1 MSLFT
6 MMKVNLETFI
16 NEYTMKT
23 IIFFSFHRTFAFSA
37 FQARL
42 SGGLSAVFV
51 LLWLAACS
59 RPLREGVTVYDGFPQ
74 TVELAGTPLPLD
86 TAVFRYP
93 FRIRVQAD
101 RAVVMDLHGTDHF
114 FHAFSLPD
122 FRHLASFG
130 RRGDGPDDLISAE
143 NMRWAG
149 DTLHV
154 LDSGKSQVAHFVFA
168 PAADSLLRV
177 GTVSLDR
184 QLLRVLDFVSISD
197 STCLVPDYS
206 GDSRFCVVNRDGR
219 LLRRFGSIPTANE
232 DALLHSRPALAQA
245 WRSFIDY
252 NPRNGVLAAA
262 TQLGEVL
269 ELWNLR
275 DSTHTVLMGPGGEP
289 QFQVRQGYGIP
300 TGIMGFI
307 DVQVAD
313 SAVYAIFQGTSFKEI
328 GRSIRQGKSL
338 PDGGRYL
345 YVFSLTGKPL
355 RCYVLDR
362 HVCGIAVD
370 EKRRI
375 LWTTDVNSDEP
386 LVKFNLWQ
394 K

>member
-1 MSLFT
+1 MR
-6 MMKVNLETFI
+6 
-16 NEYTMKT
+16 T
-23 IIFFSFHRTFAFSA
+23 IILFSFHRAFAFPA
-37 FQARL
+37 FLSRL

-59 RPLREGVTVYDGFPQ
+59 RPLREGVTVYDDFPQ

-154 LDSGKSQVAHFVFA
+154 LDSGRSQVAHFVFA
-168 PAADSLLRV
+168 PSADSLLRV

-184 QLLRVLDFVSISD
+184 QLLRALDFVSIND

-206 GDSRFCVVNRDGR
+206 GESRFCVVNRDGR
-219 LLRRFGSIPTANE
+219 LLRRFGSIPTTNE

-275 DSTHTVLMGPGGEP
+275 DSTHTVLLGPGGEP

-313 SAVYAIFQGTSFKEI
+313 SAVYAVFQGTSFKEI
-328 GRSIRQGKSL
+328 GRSIQQGESL
-338 PDGGRYL
+338 QDGGRYL
-345 YVFSLTGKPL
+345 YVFSLTVAP
-355 RCYVLDR
+355 
-362 HVCGIAVD
+362 
-370 EKRRI
+370 
-375 LWTTDVNSDEP
+375 
-386 LVKFNLWQ
+386 
-394 K
+394 

>member
-1 MSLFT
+1 
-6 MMKVNLETFI
+6 
-16 NEYTMKT
+16 MKT
-23 IIFFSFHRTFAFSA
+23 IILFSFHRAFAFPA
-37 FQARL
+37 FQSRL

-74 TVELAGTPLPLD
+74 TAELAGTPLPLD
-86 TAVFRYP
+86 TVVFRYP

-143 NMRWAG
+143 NMRWTG

-168 PAADSLLRV
+168 PSADSLLRV

-184 QLLRVLDFVSISD
+184 QLLRALDFVSIND

-252 NPRNGVLAAA
+252 NPRNGMLAAA

-275 DSTHTVLMGPGGEP
+275 DSTHTVLLGPGGEP

-328 GRSIRQGKSL
+328 GQSIQQGESL
-338 PDGGRYL
+338 QDGGRYL
-345 YVFSLTGKPL
+345 YVFSLTGAPL
-355 RCYVLDR
+355 RRYILDR

-386 LVKFNLWQ
+386 VVEFRLDATD
-394 K
+394 

>member
-1 MSLFT
+1 
-6 MMKVNLETFI
+6 
-16 NEYTMKT
+16 MKT
-23 IIFFSFHRTFAFSA
+23 IILISFHRTFAFPA
-37 FQARL
+37 FLSRL
-42 SGGLSAVFV
+42 FGGLSAVFV

-74 TVELAGTPLPLD
+74 TAELAGTPLPLD
-86 TAVFRYP
+86 TVVFRYP

-184 QLLRVLDFVSISD
+184 QLLRVLDFVSLND

-219 LLRRFGSIPTANE
+219 LLRRFGSIPTTNE

-275 DSTHTVLMGPGGEP
+275 DSTHTVLLGPGGEP

-300 TGIMGFI
+300 TGIAGFC

-313 SAVYAIFQGTSFKEI
+313 SAVYAVFQGTTFKEI
-328 GRSIRQGKSL
+328 SRNIEQGKNL
-338 PDGGRYL
+338 PEGGRYL

-355 RCYVLDR
+355 CCYVLNR
-362 HVCGIAVD
+362 CASGFFVD
-370 EKRRI
+370 EQLRA
-375 LWTTDVNSDEP
+375 LWITDVNSDEP
-386 LVKFNLWQ
+386 IVRFKIKNIA
-394 K
+394 KYSVMK

>member
-1 MSLFT
+1 
-6 MMKVNLETFI
+6 
-16 NEYTMKT
+16 MKT
-23 IIFFSFHRTFAFSA
+23 IILFSFHRTFAFPA
-37 FQARL
+37 FQSRL

-51 LLWLAACS
+51 LLWFAACS

-74 TVELAGTPLPLD
+74 TAELAGTPLPLD
-86 TAVFRYP
+86 TVVFRYP

-184 QLLRVLDFVSISD
+184 QLLRALDFVSIND

-252 NPRNGVLAAA
+252 NPRNGMLAAA

-300 TGIMGFI
+300 TGIAGFC

-313 SAVYAIFQGTSFKEI
+313 SAVYAVFQGTTFKEI
-328 GRSIRQGKSL
+328 SRNIEQGKNL
-338 PDGGRYL
+338 PEGGRYL

-355 RCYVLDR
+355 CCYVLNR
-362 HVCGIAVD
+362 CASGFFVD
-370 EKRRI
+370 EQLRA
-375 LWTTDVNSDEP
+375 LWITDVNSDEP
-386 LVKFNLWQ
+386 IVRFNI
-394 K
+394 KNIAKYSVMK

>member
-1 MSLFT
+1 MS
-6 MMKVNLETFI
+6 
-16 NEYTMKT
+16 
-23 IIFFSFHRTFAFSA
+23 IISLCSSHRTFALPA
-37 FQARL
+37 FLSRL
-42 SGGLSAVFV
+42 SGGLSAAFV

-59 RPLREGVTVYDGFPQ
+59 RPLRERVTVYDGFPQ
-74 TVELAGTPLPLD
+74 TAELAGTPLPLD

-143 NMRWAG
+143 NMRWTG

-168 PAADSLLRV
+168 PSADSLLRV

-184 QLLRVLDFVSISD
+184 QLLRALDFVSIND

-275 DSTHTVLMGPGGEP
+275 DSTHTVLLGPGGEP

-307 DVQVAD
+307 DVQVWQTVPSMPFFRELRSRKLAKSSNKAKACRMVAVTFMC
-313 SAVYAIFQGTSFKEI
+313 SA
-328 GRSIRQGKSL
+328 
-338 PDGGRYL
+338 
-345 YVFSLTGKPL
+345 
-355 RCYVLDR
+355 
-362 HVCGIAVD
+362 
-370 EKRRI
+370 
-375 LWTTDVNSDEP
+375 
-386 LVKFNLWQ
+386 
-394 K
+394 

>member
-1 MSLFT
+1 
-6 MMKVNLETFI
+6 
-16 NEYTMKT
+16 MKT
-23 IIFFSFHRTFAFSA
+23 IILFSFHRTFAFPA
-37 FQARL
+37 FQSRL

-74 TVELAGTPLPLD
+74 TAELAGTPLPLD
-86 TAVFRYP
+86 TVVFRYP

-184 QLLRVLDFVSISD
+184 QLLRVLDFVSLND

-219 LLRRFGSIPTANE
+219 LLRRFGSIPTTNE

-275 DSTHTVLMGPGGEP
+275 DSTHTVLLGPGGEP

-300 TGIMGFI
+300 TGIAGFC

-313 SAVYAIFQGTSFKEI
+313 SAVYAVFQGTTFKEI
-328 GRSIRQGKSL
+328 SRNIEQGKNL
-338 PDGGRYL
+338 PEGGRYL

-355 RCYVLDR
+355 CCYVLNR
-362 HVCGIAVD
+362 CASGFFVD
-370 EKRRI
+370 EQLRA
-375 LWTTDVNSDEP
+375 LWITDVNSDEP
-386 LVKFNLWQ
+386 IVRFKIKNIA
-394 K
+394 KYSVMK

>member
-1 MSLFT
+1 
-6 MMKVNLETFI
+6 
-16 NEYTMKT
+16 MKT
-23 IIFFSFHRTFAFSA
+23 IILISFHRTFAFPA
-37 FQARL
+37 FLSRL

-74 TVELAGTPLPLD
+74 TAELAGTPLPLD
-86 TAVFRYP
+86 TVVFRYP

-154 LDSGKSQVAHFVFA
+154 LDSGKSQVAHFVLA

-184 QLLRVLDFVSISD
+184 QLLRVLDFVSIND

-275 DSTHTVLMGPGGEP
+275 DSTHTVLLGSGGEP

-313 SAVYAIFQGTSFKEI
+313 SAVYAVFQGTSFKEI
-328 GRSIRQGKSL
+328 GRSIRQSENVL
-338 PDGGRYL
+338 HGGRYL

-355 RCYVLDR
+355 RRYVLDR
-362 HVCGIAVD
+362 HVCGIYID
-370 EKRRI
+370 EKNGTI
-375 LWTTDVNSDEP
+375 LAADANSDEP
-386 LVKFNLWQ
+386 IIKFYI
-394 K
+394 KEY